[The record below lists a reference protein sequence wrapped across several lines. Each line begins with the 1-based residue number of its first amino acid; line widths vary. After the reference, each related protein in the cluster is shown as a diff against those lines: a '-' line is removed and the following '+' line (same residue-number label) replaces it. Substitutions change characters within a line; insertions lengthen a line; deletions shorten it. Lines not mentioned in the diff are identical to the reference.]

1 MNIYR
6 NRLSYDFDSQGNTI
20 DAMVG
25 FNGMNDQGE
34 TTMATIKIKQIKSKI
49 GAPKDQKETLKVL
62 GLHRIGEVVER
73 EDNAVTRGQINK
85 VHHLVTVV
93 E

>member
-1 MNIYR
+1 MTMNIYR

-34 TTMATIKIKQIKSKI
+34 TAMATIKVTQDMLGEGKTFDNVSN
-49 GAPKDQKETLKVL
+49 KDITELAKKKW
-62 GLHRIGEVVER
+62 VEYLQP
-73 EDNAVTRGQINK
+73 ESNSTQ
-85 VHHLVTVV
+85 H
-93 E
+93 

>member
-1 MNIYR
+1 MTMNVYR

-34 TTMATIKIKQIKSKI
+34 TTMATIKVTQDMLGEGKTFDNVSNKDITELAKQKWMQYIQPESTS
-49 GAPKDQKETLKVL
+49 AQ
-62 GLHRIGEVVER
+62 
-73 EDNAVTRGQINK
+73 Q
-85 VHHLVTVV
+85 
-93 E
+93 

>member
-1 MNIYR
+1 MMNIYR

-34 TTMATIKIKQIKSKI
+34 TAMATIKVTQDMLGEGKTFDNVSN
-49 GAPKDQKETLKVL
+49 KDITELAKKKW
-62 GLHRIGEVVER
+62 VEYLQP
-73 EDNAVTRGQINK
+73 ESNSTQQ
-85 VHHLVTVV
+85 
-93 E
+93 

>member
-1 MNIYR
+1 MTMNIYR

-34 TTMATIKIKQIKSKI
+34 TTMATIKVTQDMLGEGKTFDDFSGKQITE
-49 GAPKDQKETLKVL
+49 QVN
-62 GLHRIGEVVER
+62 HQR
-73 EDNAVTRGQINK
+73 
-85 VHHLVTVV
+85 
-93 E
+93 

>member
-1 MNIYR
+1 MTMNIYR

-34 TTMATIKIKQIKSKI
+34 TTMATIKVTQDMLGDGKTFDNVSNKDITELAKQKWMQYIQPESTS
-49 GAPKDQKETLKVL
+49 AQ
-62 GLHRIGEVVER
+62 
-73 EDNAVTRGQINK
+73 Q
-85 VHHLVTVV
+85 
-93 E
+93 

>member
-1 MNIYR
+1 MMNIYR

-34 TTMATIKIKQIKSKI
+34 TTMATIKVTQDMLGEGKTFDNVSNKDITELAKQKWLNYIE
-49 GAPKDQKETLKVL
+49 PKEEAKQEQ
-62 GLHRIGEVVER
+62 
-73 EDNAVTRGQINK
+73 ED
-85 VHHLVTVV
+85 
-93 E
+93 

>member
-1 MNIYR
+1 MTMNIYR

-34 TTMATIKIKQIKSKI
+34 TTMATIKVTQDMLGEGKTFDTVSNKDITELAKQKWMQYIQPESTS
-49 GAPKDQKETLKVL
+49 AQ
-62 GLHRIGEVVER
+62 
-73 EDNAVTRGQINK
+73 Q
-85 VHHLVTVV
+85 
-93 E
+93 

>member
-1 MNIYR
+1 MTMNIYR

-34 TTMATIKIKQIKSKI
+34 TTMATIKVTQDMLGEGKTFDNVSNKAGIIKLIFLI
-49 GAPKDQKETLKVL
+49 PINGF
-62 GLHRIGEVVER
+62 
-73 EDNAVTRGQINK
+73 AV
-85 VHHLVTVV
+85 
-93 E
+93 

>member
-1 MNIYR
+1 MTMNIYR

-34 TTMATIKIKQIKSKI
+34 TAMATIKVTQDMLGEGKTFDNVSNKDITELAKQKWLNYIE
-49 GAPKDQKETLKVL
+49 PKEEAKQE
-62 GLHRIGEVVER
+62 
-73 EDNAVTRGQINK
+73 
-85 VHHLVTVV
+85 
-93 E
+93 

>member
-1 MNIYR
+1 MTMNIYR

-34 TTMATIKIKQIKSKI
+34 TAMATIKVTQDMLGEGKTFDNVSN
-49 GAPKDQKETLKVL
+49 KDITELAKKKW
-62 GLHRIGEVVER
+62 VEYLQPESNSTQR
-73 EDNAVTRGQINK
+73 
-85 VHHLVTVV
+85 
-93 E
+93 

>member
-1 MNIYR
+1 MTMNIYR

-34 TTMATIKIKQIKSKI
+34 TTMATIKVTQDMLGEGKTFDNVSNKDITELAKQKWMQYIQPESTS
-49 GAPKDQKETLKVL
+49 AQ
-62 GLHRIGEVVER
+62 
-73 EDNAVTRGQINK
+73 Q
-85 VHHLVTVV
+85 
-93 E
+93 